1 MSNVWKILY
10 VNYFVLFYYHI
21 YKHHIIL
28 FSSIVLIIIFNN
40 KFMCHVTYLHQN
52 VKYSAFNDYKKEI
65 PKRGGYEPW
74 AEHLS
79 ASIHPDLCLARAVVC
94 DKTVPSR
101 SLKTFFAR
109 LGEPV
114 AQRTSS
120 GPDLTGSSRGRP
132 RGRVV
137 RKWQTTRAGVEGGC
151 VKAGRGEES
160 GEDVRV
166 GWEGE
171 G

>member
-1 MSNVWKILY
+1 
-10 VNYFVLFYYHI
+10 
-21 YKHHIIL
+21 
-28 FSSIVLIIIFNN
+28 
-40 KFMCHVTYLHQN
+40 MCHVTYLQQN

-65 PKRGGYEPW
+65 PERGGYKPR

-101 SLKTFFAR
+101 SLKTFFAP
-109 LGEPV
+109 LGEPAAELLPWASANV
-114 AQRTSS
+114 KWPRSHREQQRQAK
-120 GPDLTGSSRGRP
+120 GMRGRKMT
-132 RGRVV
+132 GD
-137 RKWQTTRAGVEGGC
+137 RAGAEGGC
-151 VKAGRGEES
+151 VKAGRGEER
-160 GEDVRV
+160 GEEVRG

>member
-1 MSNVWKILY
+1 
-10 VNYFVLFYYHI
+10 
-21 YKHHIIL
+21 
-28 FSSIVLIIIFNN
+28 
-40 KFMCHVTYLHQN
+40 MCHVTYLQQN

-65 PKRGGYEPW
+65 PERGGYKPR

-101 SLKTFFAR
+101 SLKTFFAP
-109 LGEPV
+109 LGEPAAELLPWASANV
-114 AQRTSS
+114 KWPRSHREQQRQAKGT
-120 GPDLTGSSRGRP
+120 RGRKMT
-132 RGRVV
+132 GD
-137 RKWQTTRAGVEGGC
+137 RAGAEGGC

-160 GEDVRV
+160 GEDVRG